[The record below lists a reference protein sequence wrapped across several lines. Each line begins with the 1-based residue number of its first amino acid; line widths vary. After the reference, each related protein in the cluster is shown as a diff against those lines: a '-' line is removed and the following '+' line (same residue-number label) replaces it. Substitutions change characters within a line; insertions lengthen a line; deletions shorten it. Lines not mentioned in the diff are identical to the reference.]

1 MQHHLPASTLNEPD
15 NKKKRKAF
23 LLSPQVKKA
32 LPGKRTKRR
41 SADNASE
48 NNSAPPSRSASRSP
62 DDKRSCNECLKTGL
76 NLEQCEE
83 CKLYYHVQCHR
94 EEDDPMIAEDPKE
107 TLNEVKRCP
116 GCKRKHDK
124 VIKESK
130 LKRKFQFTLDI

>member
-1 MQHHLPASTLNEPD
+1 MPASTLNEPD

-62 DDKRSCNECLKTGL
+62 DDKRSCNECLKSGL
-76 NLEQCEE
+76 NLEQCDE

-124 VIKESK
+124 IIKESK
-130 LKRKFQFTLDI
+130 FKKKLSYIR